1 MVMPPLKVD
10 LTLFGD
16 HGIQAAWLDT
26 PGEHLG
32 TSSAWNIKC
41 SPPGYLAHATR
52 HGRALLLL
60 QHEVVKHQ
68 LGVQTLAVRELHQPL
83 RVPGQSQSEVIL

>member
-1 MVMPPLKVD
+1 MPPLKVD

-16 HGIQAAWLDT
+16 HGIQAARLDT

-41 SPPGYLAHATR
+41 SSPPGYLTHATR

-60 QHEVVKHQ
+60 QHEVVKHK
-68 LGVQTLAVRELHQPL
+68 LGVQPLAVRELHQPL